1 MNKHMKLQGFAMSYT
16 KWDAI
21 KHLFAPKAK
30 VKDVIDSY
38 DLVNGRN
45 INKWGGLCRKHTTKQ
60 SARGGTN

>member
-1 MNKHMKLQGFAMSYT
+1 MKLQGFAMSYT

-38 DLVNGRN
+38 DLVKAMRIANNREAFRN
-45 INKWGGLCRKHTTKQ
+45 VR
-60 SARGGTN
+60 